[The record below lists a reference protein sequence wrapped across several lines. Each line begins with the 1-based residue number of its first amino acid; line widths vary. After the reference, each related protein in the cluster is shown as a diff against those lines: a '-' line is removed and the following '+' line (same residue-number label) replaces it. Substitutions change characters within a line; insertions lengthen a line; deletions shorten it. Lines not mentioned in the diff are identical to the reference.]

1 MREERCAAPT
11 SLASSAQPRRYGPP
25 RAPDLARSG
34 SRGEL
39 VQDLFHRL
47 RALGPRRQLG
57 LDADALRTD
66 EARVASP
73 AHELDHLGAVER
85 RVLHELQLHG
95 LVGRVDAR
103 NAERP
108 RGDAY

>member
-1 MREERCAAPT
+1 ME
-11 SLASSAQPRRYGPP
+11 
-25 RAPDLARSG
+25 DF
-34 SRGEL
+34 
-39 VQDLFHRL
+39 FHGL

-57 LDADALRTD
+57 LDADAFRTD

-73 AHELDHLGAVER
+73 AHELDHLRAVER

-103 NAERP
+103 DTERP
-108 RGDAY
+108 RGDAYLVAFKQRARRRNALSFRRFRGAGARSGIYSL